1 MTTPTEN
8 PGSSQAAESP
18 TENGYGNDTGFAV
31 EAEQADEQTGGRSDE
46 QIDEQA
52 GEQTGD

>member
-46 QIDEQA
+46 QTDEQA